1 MHDFSKRF
9 QIWKKSHKVIICCHQ
24 VIVGFCGIN
33 WKHQKTSHENLETA
47 LQRCSYK
54 KVFWKYATNLQEKTH
69 AEMWLLSNCIEIM
82 LWYGCSPVNLLH
94 IFRTPFYKNT
104 SGGLLVKM
112 QLYFWNL
119 LGNRDIYAASKVS
132 PFGVI
137 LVRYGKDTNQNNSK
151 YGHLLRSTNEPASKF
166 SSISRE

>member
-1 MHDFSKRF
+1 MHEFSKRF

-112 QLYFWNL
+112 Q
-119 LGNRDIYAASKVS
+119 
-132 PFGVI
+132 
-137 LVRYGKDTNQNNSK
+137 
-151 YGHLLRSTNEPASKF
+151 HLLLEFARKSRHLRCVKSVPIRSYSGPLRKRYEP
-166 SSISRE
+166 E